1 MKVAE
6 KIVKQIERMQVGT
19 TFKYQGLSIA
29 PNEYTA
35 AAKAIERLIRKGKIS
50 RASTGVFY
58 KPKISEFGILRPK
71 EEELLKPYLFEG
83 NNRIAYITGIALYNR
98 MGLTTQV
105 PKNIRVA
112 SRSKRVV
119 AKFGSIQVKP
129 VKSYVDVTN
138 DNYYLMELLD
148 VLKDFKKIPDTEKS
162 QVVQFMLHKFK
173 EVSGQEKEKLI
184 KIALKY
190 PPRVRAFTGALL
202 NEINLTNPLLILKK
216 SINPLTTYEF
226 GIPKNILQRI
236 EYWNIR

>member
-6 KIVKQIERMQVGT
+6 KIEKQLNKMTDGT
-19 TFKYQGLSIA
+19 TFRYQELAIA
-29 PNEYTA
+29 PEEYAA
-35 AAKAIERLIRKGKIS
+35 AAKAIERLIKKGVIS
-50 RASTGVFY
+50 RASTGLFY
-58 KPKISEFGILRPK
+58 KPRKTAFGLLKPK

-83 NNRIAYITGIALYNR
+83 PNRVAYITGVALYNR

-112 SRSKRVV
+112 SRGKRI
-119 AKFGSIQVKP
+119 ATMIGKIQIKP

-148 VLKDFKKIPDTEKS
+148 VLKDFKTIPDSEKG
-162 QVVQFMLHKFK
+162 QVIKFMLKKLK
-173 EVSGQEKEKLI
+173 ELKEEERGKII

-202 NEINLTNPLLILKK
+202 NTVKPGRSIEELKK
-216 SINPLTTYEF
+216 SINPLTIYEF
-226 GIPKNILQRI
+226 GIDQNQLPGI